1 MDVFFCAD
9 DRQEYLDLLS
19 QSASQPA
26 LACCLMNNHADFV
39 VVPRE
44 ERPLARTFG
53 QAHRRYTRMVNFR
66 EGVAGSSVAGAFPF
80 LSDAR
85 TAGQYK
91 YMAYLFF
98 VAPAFRIIA
107 AHFAASA
114 SDSNPK
120 TAEYF
125 FPTTWAIRKSRLIPA
140 SAMACAVA

>member
-26 LACCLMNNHADFV
+26 LACCLMSNHADFV
-39 VVPRE
+39 VVPGE

-53 QAHRRYTRMVNFR
+53 ETHRRYTRMVNFR
-66 EGVAGSSVAGAFPF
+66 EGVAGAFPF
-80 LSDAR
+80 IFDGR
-85 TAGQYK
+85 TEGQYK

-107 AHFAASA
+107 EHFAASA

>member
-26 LACCLMNNHADFV
+26 LACCLMSNHADFV

-66 EGVAGSSVAGAFPF
+66 EGVAGSSVAGAFSILIRCPHGGPVQIYGLSF
-80 LSDAR
+80 LRGPCLSDNRSALCGVCVR
-85 TAGQYK
+85 LK
-91 YMAYLFF
+91 
-98 VAPAFRIIA
+98 PKDRRIFSPYNLG
-107 AHFAASA
+107 H
-114 SDSNPK
+114 
-120 TAEYF
+120 
-125 FPTTWAIRKSRLIPA
+125 
-140 SAMACAVA
+140 